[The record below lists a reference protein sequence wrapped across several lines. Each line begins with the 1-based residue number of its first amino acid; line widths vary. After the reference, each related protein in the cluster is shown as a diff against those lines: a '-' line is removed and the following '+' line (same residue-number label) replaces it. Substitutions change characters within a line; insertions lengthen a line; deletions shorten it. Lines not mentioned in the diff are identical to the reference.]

1 VTRIVVTGATGQVG
15 WEVTRSLLPLG
26 EVLTPSRIAL
36 DLCDPAAV
44 RQYLR
49 ALAPSVI
56 INAAA
61 YTAVD
66 RAESDED
73 RAMAINGTAPG
84 VIADEA
90 KRCGALMV
98 HYSTDYVFDGAK
110 AGAYSE
116 NDHANPQNAYGT
128 TKLAGEQAVRQSG
141 ADHLVFRTSWVYGAR
156 GSNFLRTI
164 LRLARER
171 EQLRIVAD
179 QIGAPTWSRLIAEAT
194 ALALKQAMA
203 ERREQA
209 FKSGLYHLTACGETS
224 WYGFA
229 KYIVELAATMPGIG
243 PLRVNQVEAISSAE
257 FPLPARRPANSCLSS
272 ETFMRR
278 FDIELPTWERCTKL
292 VLDELANAAS

>member
-1 VTRIVVTGATGQVG
+1 MTCIVVTGGTGQVG
-15 WEVTRSLLPLG
+15 WELARSLLPLG
-26 EVLTPSRIAL
+26 EVLTPSRAEL
-36 DLCDPAAV
+36 DLCDAGAV

-49 ALAPSVI
+49 ALAPSI
-56 INAAA
+56 IVNAAA

-66 RAESDED
+66 RAESEVDL
-73 RAMAINGTAPG
+73 AMAINGTAPA
-84 VIADEA
+84 VMAEVA
-90 KRCGALMV
+90 KHCNALLV

-110 AGAYSE
+110 TGAYSE
-116 NDHANPQNAYGT
+116 DDGTNPQNAYGAS
-128 TKLAGEQAVRQSG
+128 KLAGEQAVRRSD
-141 ADHLVFRTSWVYGAR
+141 ADHMIFRTSWVYGAR

-179 QIGAPTWSRLIAEAT
+179 QFGAPTWSRLIAEAT

-203 ERREQA
+203 ERREQT
-209 FKSGLYHLTACGETS
+209 FESGLYHLTARGETS

-229 KYIVELAATMPGIG
+229 KRIVEFAAATPGIG

-257 FPLPARRPANSCLSS
+257 YPLPARRPANSCLSS
-272 ETFMRR
+272 GTFMRR
-278 FDIELPTWERCTKL
+278 FDIELPTWECCTKL